1 MRRFFHC
8 ALQGHKK
15 EQEAELVAGSRS
27 TKRRPAWPCRR
38 CRSAQGDLMGIW
50 PIEVQRIVAI
60 RWATSG
66 GNLWNFH
73 VLFAVQP
80 LSEG

>member
-1 MRRFFHC
+1 MRRFSTVPFK
-8 ALQGHKK
+8 GTK
-15 EQEAELVAGSRS
+15 EQEAELVAWQYAG
-27 TKRRPAWPCRR
+27 
-38 CRSAQGDLMGIW
+38 Q
-50 PIEVQRIVAI
+50 
-60 RWATSG
+60 TSG

>member
-1 MRRFFHC
+1 MRRFSTVPFK
-8 ALQGHKK
+8 GTK
-15 EQEAELVAGSRS
+15 EQEAELVAWLEEHKATPGVAM
-27 TKRRPAWPCRR
+27 PALQK
-38 CRSAQGDLMGIW
+38 AQEIYGYL
-50 PIEVQRIVAI
+50 PIEVAAYRGQYAGQ
-60 RWATSG
+60 TSG